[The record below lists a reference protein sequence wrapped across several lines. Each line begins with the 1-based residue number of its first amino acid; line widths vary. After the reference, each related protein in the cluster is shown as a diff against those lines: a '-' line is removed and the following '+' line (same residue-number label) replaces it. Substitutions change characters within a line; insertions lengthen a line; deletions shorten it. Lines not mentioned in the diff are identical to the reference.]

1 MMISVAQYEAME
13 EFAVRSDNYARV
25 LEDVVA
31 MMGFERMMEIHDGE
45 QIGRWASVR
54 VAECLARVRE
64 KMARY
69 AREVE
74 AQTGPRADDAGKTSC
89 EKQERGLK
97 R

>member
-1 MMISVAQYEAME
+1 MMISAAQYEAME

-89 EKQERGLK
+89 EKQERGLD

>member
-1 MMISVAQYEAME
+1 MMISAAQYEAME
-13 EFAVRSDNYARV
+13 EFAVRSDDYARV

-31 MMGFERMMEIHDGE
+31 MMGFERMMEVHEGD

-69 AREVE
+69 TREVE
-74 AQTGPRADDAGKTSC
+74 ARTGPRADDAGEMSC
-89 EKQERGLK
+89 EKQERGLV

>member
-1 MMISVAQYEAME
+1 MMISAEQYEAME
-13 EFAVRSDNYARV
+13 EFAVRSDDYGRV

-31 MMGFERMMEIHDGE
+31 MMGFERMMEVHEGD

-74 AQTGPRADDAGKTSC
+74 ARTGPRADDAGKSSC
-89 EKQERGLK
+89 EKQERGLV

>member
-13 EFAVRSDNYARV
+13 EFAVRSDDYARV

-31 MMGFERMMEIHDGE
+31 MMGFERMMEIHEGD

-64 KMARY
+64 KMARH

-74 AQTGPRADDAGKTSC
+74 ARTGPRADDIGEMSC
-89 EKQERGLK
+89 EKQERGLV

>member
-1 MMISVAQYEAME
+1 MMISAAQYEAME
-13 EFAVRSDNYARV
+13 EFAVRSNDYARV

-31 MMGFERMMEIHDGE
+31 MMGFERMMEIHDGD

-74 AQTGPRADDAGKTSC
+74 ARTGPRADDAEKSSC
-89 EKQERGLK
+89 GKQERGLV

>member
-1 MMISVAQYEAME
+1 MISAAQYEAME

-74 AQTGPRADDAGKTSC
+74 AQTWPRADDAGKTSC
-89 EKQERGLK
+89 EKQERGLE

>member
-1 MMISVAQYEAME
+1 MISAAQYEAME

-64 KMARY
+64 KMTRY

-74 AQTGPRADDAGKTSC
+74 VRTGPRADDAGKLSC
-89 EKQERGLK
+89 EKQERGMV

>member
-1 MMISVAQYEAME
+1 MISAAQYEAME
-13 EFAVRSDNYARV
+13 EFAVRSDNYALV

-45 QIGRWASVR
+45 QIGRLASVR

-89 EKQERGLK
+89 EKQERGME

>member
-1 MMISVAQYEAME
+1 MMISAAQYEAME
-13 EFAVRSDNYARV
+13 EFAVRSDDYARV

-31 MMGFERMMEIHDGE
+31 MMGFERMMEIHEGD

-54 VAECLARVRE
+54 VVECLARVRE

-74 AQTGPRADDAGKTSC
+74 ARTGPRADDAGEMSC
-89 EKQERGLK
+89 EKQERGMV

>member
-1 MMISVAQYEAME
+1 MMISVAQYETME
-13 EFAVRSDNYARV
+13 EFAVRSDDYARV

-31 MMGFERMMEIHDGE
+31 MMGFERMMEIHEGD

-74 AQTGPRADDAGKTSC
+74 ARTGPRADDAGEMSC
-89 EKQERGLK
+89 EKQERGLV

>member
-1 MMISVAQYEAME
+1 MISAVQYEAME

-89 EKQERGLK
+89 EKQERGLE

>member
-1 MMISVAQYEAME
+1 MMISAAQYEAME
-13 EFAVRSDNYARV
+13 EFAVRSDNYALV

-89 EKQERGLK
+89 EKQERGLE

>member
-1 MMISVAQYEAME
+1 MMISAAQYEAME

-89 EKQERGLK
+89 EKQERGME

>member
-1 MMISVAQYEAME
+1 MMISAAQYEAME
-13 EFAVRSDNYARV
+13 EFAVRSNDYARV

-31 MMGFERMMEIHDGE
+31 MMGFERMMEIHDGD

-74 AQTGPRADDAGKTSC
+74 ARTGPRADDAEKSSC
-89 EKQERGLK
+89 EKQERGLV

>member
-1 MMISVAQYEAME
+1 MMISAAQYEAME
-13 EFAVRSDNYARV
+13 EFAVRSDDYARV

-31 MMGFERMMEIHDGE
+31 MMGFERMMEIHERD

-74 AQTGPRADDAGKTSC
+74 ARTGPRADDAEKLSC
-89 EKQERGLK
+89 EKQERGMV

>member
-1 MMISVAQYEAME
+1 MISAAQYEAME

-54 VAECLARVRE
+54 VAECSARVRE

-89 EKQERGLK
+89 EKQERGLE

>member
-1 MMISVAQYEAME
+1 MMISAAQYEAME
-13 EFAVRSDNYARV
+13 EFAVRSDDYARV

-31 MMGFERMMEIHDGE
+31 MMGFERMMEIHDGD
-45 QIGRWASVR
+45 QIGRWASVQ

-69 AREVE
+69 TREVE
-74 AQTGPRADDAGKTSC
+74 AQNGPRADDAGKLSC
-89 EKQERGLK
+89 EKQERGMV